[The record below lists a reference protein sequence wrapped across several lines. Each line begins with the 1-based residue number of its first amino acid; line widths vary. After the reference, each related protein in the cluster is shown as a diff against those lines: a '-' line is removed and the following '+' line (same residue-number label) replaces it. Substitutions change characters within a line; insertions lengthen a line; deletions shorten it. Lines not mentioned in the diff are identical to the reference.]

1 MKTLFFKFCFYLL
14 SDLGTSHVWNC
25 WNMSDLWSCWHQL
38 TWLFLCLG
46 LGQIITLSAD
56 AQTSSCTYLVRY
68 IIPAFI
74 LTTSDVFKKYYVLES
89 NTDIST
95 KKRLQWQSIDI
106 EVQVSKKRYIKFLF
120 DRPSGLGEELF
131 KVFIIYDGNLNKLT
145 KTVWKNLP
153 SQSPGGRLWILRQ
166 IG

>member
-1 MKTLFFKFCFYLL
+1 MPSAYWLERMWFLSSLPYMDIMANLVNVSTTIWTSFVPSVTHENPFFFKFCFYLL

-74 LTTSDVFKKYYVLES
+74 PTTSDVFKKYYVLES

-95 KKRLQWQSIDI
+95 KKASVAIYRHWSTG
-106 EVQVSKKRYIKFLF
+106 VQKAVY
-120 DRPSGLGEELF
+120 
-131 KVFIIYDGNLNKLT
+131 
-145 KTVWKNLP
+145 
-153 SQSPGGRLWILRQ
+153 
-166 IG
+166 